1 MNDSVL
7 PSLTPALEP
16 PTIHHASAGVVQLCC
31 SNRFTPLNYPFRGLL
46 NSRTLDTDF
55 KRIARWDLSD
65 AQYF

>member
-31 SNRFTPLNYPFRGLL
+31 SNRFIPLNYPFRGLL

-55 KRIARWDLSD
+55 KIIARWGLSD